1 MRQPVYFPR
10 RLYCGILGGLLL
22 AGCGGYSD
30 KPVDTPTVDS
40 FTGRLTHNGQPV
52 DFPEGAKVRLN
63 LFRLGAGDTWGIP
76 ISADGTFNIGWMPI
90 GRYSG
95 NLQTTL
101 PAPSGERRNRPPS
114 MHTVPEFEI
123 QAGQTEY
130 TIDLGDNWKS

>member
-1 MRQPVYFPR
+1 MRHRPFISR
-10 RLYCGILGGLLL
+10 RLFCGILGGLLL

-30 KPVDTPTVDS
+30 KPADTPTVDA
-40 FTGRLTHNGQPV
+40 FTGRLTHKGQPV

-76 ISADGTFNIGWMPI
+76 ISADGTFDIGWMPI

-95 NLQTTL
+95 QLQTTA
-101 PAPSGERRNRPPS
+101 PASSGARGNSRPS

-123 QAGQTEY
+123 HEGQTEY